1 MFPKHPEATIAATK
15 SDTLDPI
22 YLHSTTAWVGNEI
35 WILIVLLRGVE
46 LLIKLHLIN
55 FIKLFLSLLLK
66 FINIGLHY
74 IFGVI
79 DGLAIGHRQMS
90 LVLR

>member
-1 MFPKHPEATIAATK
+1 MFPKHPESTITATK

-22 YLHSTTAWVGNEI
+22 YLHSATAWVGNEI
-35 WILIVLLRGVE
+35 WILIVLLRGEE

-79 DGLAIGHRQMS
+79 DRLAISHCQMS
-90 LVLR
+90 LVL